1 MAGESRV
8 GAAGARTQVPLVWA
22 ALAVVYIVW
31 GSTYLAIRVT
41 IETIPPMISASL
53 RFLIA
58 GSILYAFAIRR
69 GDRADRPGFAQW
81 RSSAIVGALLFLGGN
96 GGVVWA
102 EQRIPSG
109 IAALLVATVPLWM
122 ALIGYVALR
131 ERLSAIPVAGLLVGF
146 AGTALLIRPSGEG
159 AVDTLGALVVVF
171 ASLSWAIGSL
181 YSRRAPLPKRPL
193 VSASMQMICGGV
205 ALGIAGIVGG
215 ELGRFEPASF
225 SRSSILAF
233 FYLIF
238 FGAIAA
244 FSCYAWLLR
253 VAPTSL
259 VSTYAYV
266 NPVVAVALGWAIVD
280 ERVEPLT
287 FVAGAIIV
295 AAVAMIVTGRRI
307 EEPGELAAGVPPVD
321 GPDPDAP
328 GPPGMSPSRPR

>member
-1 MAGESRV
+1 MAGE
-8 GAAGARTQVPLVWA
+8 ARAQGERAQAQAPLIWA
-22 ALAVVYIVW
+22 ALAVIYVVW

-53 RFLIA
+53 RFVVA
-58 GSILYAFAIRR
+58 GALLYAFAIPR
-69 GDRADRPGFAQW
+69 GERDGDRPGLAEW
-81 RSSAIVGALLFLGGN
+81 RSSAIVGTLLFLGGN

-122 ALIGYVALR
+122 ALIGFTVLK
-131 ERLSAIPVAGLLVGF
+131 ERLPRIAVAGLLVGF

-159 AVDTLGALVVVF
+159 GVDTLGALVVVG

-181 YSRRAPLPKRPL
+181 YSRGAPLPKRPL
-193 VSASMQMICGGV
+193 VSASMQMLSGGV
-205 ALGIAGIVGG
+205 ALGIVGIAGG
-215 ELGRFEPASF
+215 ELGRIELGDI
-225 SRSSILAF
+225 SRSSAFAF

-238 FGAIAA
+238 FGSIAA

-253 VAPTSL
+253 VAPTSI

-266 NPVVAVALGWAIVD
+266 NPAVAVALGWAFLD

-287 FVAGAIIV
+287 FMAGAVIV
-295 AAVAMIVTGRRI
+295 AAVAMIVTARRV
-307 EEPGELAAGVPPVD
+307 EEPGEVAAGAPPVEEQT
-321 GPDPDAP
+321 A
-328 GPPGMSPSRPR
+328 

>member
-1 MAGESRV
+1 MAGERRTRKRR
-8 GAAGARTQVPLVWA
+8 ARAQAPLIWA
-22 ALAVVYIVW
+22 ALGVVYVVW

-53 RFLIA
+53 RFLLA

-69 GDRADRPGFAQW
+69 GDREDRPTRAQW
-81 RSSAIVGALLFLGGN
+81 RSAAIVGALLFLGGN

-122 ALIGYVALR
+122 ALIGFVGLK
-131 ERLSAIPVAGLLVGF
+131 ERLPRIAVAGLLVGF
-146 AGTALLIRPSGEG
+146 AGAALLIRPSGEG
-159 AVDTLGALVVVF
+159 AVDTLGALVVVG
-171 ASLSWAIGSL
+171 ASLSWAVGSL

-193 VSASMQMICGGV
+193 VSASMQMLCGGV
-205 ALGIAGIVGG
+205 ALGVAGIAGG
-215 ELGRFEPASF
+215 ELGRIELGDI
-225 SRSSILAF
+225 SRSSALAF
-233 FYLIF
+233 LYLIF

-266 NPVVAVALGWAIVD
+266 NPAVAVALGWAIVD
-280 ERVEPLT
+280 EHVEPMT
-287 FVAGAIIV
+287 FLAGAIIV
-295 AAVAMIVTGRRI
+295 VAVAMIVTARQA
-307 EEPGELAAGVPPVD
+307 EEPGEVAAGAPPVD
-321 GPDPDAP
+321 EPTPAR
-328 GPPGMSPSRPR
+328 SRRRAR

>member
-1 MAGESRV
+1 MAGEARLE
-8 GAAGARTQVPLVWA
+8 AAGGRAQVPLVWA
-22 ALAVVYIVW
+22 ALTVIYIVW
-31 GSTYLAIRVT
+31 GSTYLAIRVA
-41 IETIPPMISASL
+41 IETIPPLISASL

-58 GSILYAFAIRR
+58 GGILYAFSIRR
-69 GDRADRPGFAQW
+69 GDRADRPTVAEW
-81 RSSAIVGALLFLGGN
+81 RSTAIIGGLLFLGGN

-109 IAALLVATVPLWM
+109 VAALLVATVPLWM
-122 ALIGYVALR
+122 ALIGFVALR
-131 ERLSAIPVAGLLVGF
+131 ERLPRIAVAGLLVGF
-146 AGTALLIRPSGEG
+146 AGTALLIRPSGDG
-159 AVDTLGALVVVF
+159 SVDTLGALVVVG
-171 ASLSWAIGSL
+171 ASLAWAVGSL
-181 YSRRAPLPKRPL
+181 YSRRARLPKRPL

-205 ALGIAGIVGG
+205 ALGIAGVAGG
-215 ELGRFEPASF
+215 ELSRFEPASF
-225 SRSSILAF
+225 SRASVLAF

-238 FGAIAA
+238 VGAIAA

-266 NPVVAVALGWAIVD
+266 NPVVAVALGWAILD

-307 EEPGELAAGVPPVD
+307 EEPGEVAAGVPPVE
-321 GPDPDAP
+321 DPEA
-328 GPPGMSPSRPR
+328 GAPGMSASRQR